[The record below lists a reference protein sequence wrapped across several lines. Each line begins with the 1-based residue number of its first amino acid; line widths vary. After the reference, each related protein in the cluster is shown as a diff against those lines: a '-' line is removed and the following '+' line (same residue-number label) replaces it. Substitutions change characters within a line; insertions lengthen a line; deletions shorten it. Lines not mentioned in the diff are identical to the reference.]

1 MKLYDLYVIKVLSF
15 NSKYCFDLSGE
26 LVKNI
31 TKACK
36 RSCNHTRLILF
47 HE

>member
-1 MKLYDLYVIKVLSF
+1 MKLYDLYVLKVLSF

-36 RSCNHTRLILF
+36 RSCNHNRLILF
-47 HE
+47 HK